1 MTAAAKKESVNLS
14 PRKILSGDLQRAE
27 FSRAHFRVIVTDLE
41 TTIDDILKP
50 EYWVNCGATL
60 KGSGQHP
67 FPIIEMIWQDGS
79 RYIEL
84 VSIDANN
91 LWAKVKVLR
100 DIDLRGDQR
109 QEKPAAKATSSPA
122 KNTPATGAQ
131 DGEGSGEDDGSPL
144 EIKYINQHTKF
155 CVVRKSDGERLNE
168 GLETKEAAQEW
179 IEAYNKSMAG

>member
-1 MTAAAKKESVNLS
+1 MTAAAKKQSESLS

-41 TTIDDILKP
+41 TTLDDILKP

-60 KGSGQHP
+60 KGNGQHP

-100 DIDLRGDQR
+100 DVDLRGDVR
-109 QEKPAAKATSSPA
+109 QEQKKTTPPAPATT
-122 KNTPATGAQ
+122 TPDTGAQ
-131 DGEGSGEDDGSPL
+131 DDGAGASEEDGNPL
-144 EIKYINQHTKF
+144 EVKYVNQHTKF
-155 CVVRKSDGERLNE
+155 CVIRKSDGERLNE
-168 GLETKEAAQEW
+168 GLETKEAAAQW
-179 IEAYNKSMAG
+179 IDDYNKSMAG